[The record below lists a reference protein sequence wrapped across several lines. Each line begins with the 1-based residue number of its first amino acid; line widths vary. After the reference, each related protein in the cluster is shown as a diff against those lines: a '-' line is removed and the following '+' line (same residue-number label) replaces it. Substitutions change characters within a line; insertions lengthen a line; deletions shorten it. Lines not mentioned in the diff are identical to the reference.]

1 MHTNPW
7 FWIIFNAGVLAVLA
21 IDLLAFQRKAHAPT
35 AKEAAIWTAVWLAL
49 SLGFNGLILHW
60 MGPDKA
66 LEFLTGYLVEY
77 SLSVDNVLIFI
88 LIFSNFA
95 VPIAYQHRVLFWGV
109 LSALILRGIMVGI
122 GATIVAGFHW
132 AFYVFGAFLIVM
144 GAKMLFSRKEKVD
157 IARNPLL
164 KLVRQILPVTDGYH
178 GERFSVHHQGRWM
191 LTPLAMTLI
200 MVEATD
206 AIFATDSIPAIFGIT
221 RDPFIV
227 YTSSVCAALGLRSL
241 YFLLAGAI
249 HKLAFMKYGLAI
261 VLAFIG
267 VKMLLN
273 EFYPIPTAIS
283 LTVIGSILLI
293 TIGFSLLAKRQR
305 TIAAGQNPTSVSS
318 QATHAL

>member
-21 IDLLAFQRKAHAPT
+21 IDLLAFQRKAHAPS

-60 MGPDKA
+60 MGPGKA

-109 LSALILRGIMVGI
+109 LSALIFRGIMVGI
-122 GATIVAGFHW
+122 GAAVVAQYHW

-144 GAKMLFSRKEKVD
+144 GAKMLFSGKKKVD
-157 IARNPLL
+157 VARNPIL

-178 GERFSVHHQGRWM
+178 GERF
-191 LTPLAMTLI
+191 
-200 MVEATD
+200 
-206 AIFATDSIPAIFGIT
+206 
-221 RDPFIV
+221 
-227 YTSSVCAALGLRSL
+227 
-241 YFLLAGAI
+241 
-249 HKLAFMKYGLAI
+249 
-261 VLAFIG
+261 
-267 VKMLLN
+267 
-273 EFYPIPTAIS
+273 
-283 LTVIGSILLI
+283 
-293 TIGFSLLAKRQR
+293 
-305 TIAAGQNPTSVSS
+305 
-318 QATHAL
+318 

>member
-1 MHTNPW
+1 VHTNPW
-7 FWIIFNAGVLAVLA
+7 FWIIFNACVLAVLA
-21 IDLLAFQRKAHAPT
+21 IDLLAFQRKAHAPS

-60 MGPDKA
+60 MGPGKA

-77 SLSVDNVLIFI
+77 SLSVDNVLVFI

-109 LSALILRGIMVGI
+109 LSALILRGIMVAI
-122 GATIVAGFHW
+122 GAAIVAEFHW

-144 GAKMLFSRKEKVD
+144 GAKMLFSGKEKVD
-157 IARNPLL
+157 SNPLL
-164 KLVRQILPVTDGYH
+164 KLARQIVPVTDRYH

-206 AIFATDSIPAIFGIT
+206 AIFAIDSIPAIFGIT

-241 YFLLAGAI
+241 YFLLAGVI
-249 HKLAFMKYGLAI
+249 HKLAFMKYGLAV

-267 VKMLLN
+267 VKMLLS

-283 LTVIGSILLI
+283 LTVIGSVLLI
-293 TIGFSLLAKRQR
+293 TIGFSLLAKRQATNTGGR
-305 TIAAGQNPTSVSS
+305 KSTSVSS
-318 QATHAL
+318 RATHAL

>member
-1 MHTNPW
+1 
-7 FWIIFNAGVLAVLA
+7 
-21 IDLLAFQRKAHAPT
+21 
-35 AKEAAIWTAVWLAL
+35 
-49 SLGFNGLILHW
+49 
-60 MGPDKA
+60 MGPGKA

-77 SLSVDNVLIFI
+77 SLSVDNVLVFI

-109 LSALILRGIMVGI
+109 LSALILRGIMVAI
-122 GATIVAGFHW
+122 GAAIVAEFHW

-144 GAKMLFSRKEKVD
+144 GAKMLFSGKEKVD
-157 IARNPLL
+157 SNPLL
-164 KLVRQILPVTDGYH
+164 KLARQIVPVTDRYH

-206 AIFATDSIPAIFGIT
+206 AIFAIDSIPAIFGIT

-241 YFLLAGAI
+241 YFLLAGVI
-249 HKLAFMKYGLAI
+249 HKLAFMKYGLAV

-267 VKMLLN
+267 VKMLLS

-283 LTVIGSILLI
+283 LTVIGSVLLI
-293 TIGFSLLAKRQR
+293 TIGFSLLAKRQATNTGGR
-305 TIAAGQNPTSVSS
+305 KSTSVSS
-318 QATHAL
+318 RATHAL

>member
-1 MHTNPW
+1 VHTNPW
-7 FWIIFNAGVLAVLA
+7 FWIIFNACVLAVLA
-21 IDLLAFQRKAHAPT
+21 IDLLAFQRKAHAPS

-60 MGPDKA
+60 MGPGKA

-77 SLSVDNVLIFI
+77 SLSVDNVLVFI

-109 LSALILRGIMVGI
+109 LSALILRGIMVAI
-122 GATIVAGFHW
+122 GAAIVAEFHW
-132 AFYVFGAFLIVM
+132 AFYVFGAFLIMM
-144 GAKMLFSRKEKVD
+144 GAKMLFSGKEKVD
-157 IARNPLL
+157 SNPLL
-164 KLVRQILPVTDGYH
+164 KLARQILPVTDRYH

-206 AIFATDSIPAIFGIT
+206 AIFAIDSIPAIFGIT

-249 HKLAFMKYGLAI
+249 HKLAFMKYGLAV

-267 VKMLLN
+267 VKMLLS

-283 LTVIGSILLI
+283 LTVIGSVLLI
-293 TIGFSLLAKRQR
+293 TIGFSLLAKRQATNTGGR
-305 TIAAGQNPTSVSS
+305 KSTSVSS
-318 QATHAL
+318 RATHAL